1 MTTDSELEAL
11 LYSISLEGLK
21 DRARDLRR
29 AAEAGESEA
38 RQRVEPYF
46 GDPSGLKLQQAQLV
60 IARECGF
67 KSWRKLKSFVEL
79 RDTTMEARQELANV
93 QARMRPS
100 MSLIDE
106 YHRANR
112 RVRRLAERLQK
123 TRPAGPPIL
132 EIGTGRQESRD
143 GEARETS
150 LCCSFCNKSHHE
162 VPKLIAG
169 PGGFICNECVMLC
182 LEILQDEIAASS

>member
-1 MTTDSELEAL
+1 MTTDPELEAL
-11 LYSISLEGLK
+11 LYSIGLQALK

-46 GDPSGLKLQQAQLV
+46 GDPSRLKLQQAQLV

-79 RDTTMEARQELANV
+79 RDATMEAKRELANV

-100 MSLIDE
+100 KSLIDE
-106 YHRANR
+106 YDGANR
-112 RVRRLAERLQK
+112 RVKRLTRRLLK
-123 TRPAGPPIL
+123 TRPTGPHML
-132 EIGTGRQESRD
+132 QIGTGWQEPEGGD
-143 GEARETS
+143 TGEMS